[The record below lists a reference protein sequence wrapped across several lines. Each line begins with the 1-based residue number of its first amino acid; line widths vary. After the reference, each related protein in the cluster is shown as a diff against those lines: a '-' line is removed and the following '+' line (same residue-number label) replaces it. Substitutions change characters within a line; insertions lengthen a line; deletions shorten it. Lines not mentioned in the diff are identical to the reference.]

1 MGQGDVRL
9 AGPGVEARHLARNA
23 GALSAGYVVR
33 QLLVFAALTFVA
45 HRLGP
50 LDFGLLNFA
59 QALVVYFTLAA
70 TLGVPLWGTRELA
83 RQRDPLAIRHTLGAV
98 LTARFA
104 LTMAVAVVALVL
116 APVLSTSPGMETLV
130 LLYVLGMVVGVFDLQ
145 WAYAGLGRLAYPGV
159 ALMAAGAAELLV
171 VRLFVHGPQ
180 DVAFAVAGAVMGSVA
195 VALVEWPW
203 ILRHV
208 GLTIIRPG
216 SGLTRRMVV
225 TTLPFALAPV
235 VMTLLYG
242 MDAIVLG
249 YLKGPVA
256 VGLFNAAAKTM
267 LFLIGLTLAYTQVFF
282 PAATRLFHYESGR
295 LIPFASR
302 MATLTVIAVLPVGVG
317 GMLIA
322 PDFVAWAYGHAF
334 LPGVG
339 TFRVLI
345 WSAVLYAFE
354 VHYSYMTLAIGEE
367 RLYLYGTLG
376 GLGANLLL
384 ALALVPPLG
393 GIGAALA
400 TVLAE
405 AGIVA
410 FFVIVTTRKAG
421 SFGPDPRKILL
432 AAANTVVMAA
442 CAGAL
447 IGELAFMWVVI
458 LAAFLYGALILVTR
472 AVRLQDLHLV
482 RRTAPQGR

>member
-1 MGQGDVRL
+1 MGQGDVQL
-9 AGPGVEARHLARNA
+9 TSPVVEARHLARNA
-23 GALSAGYVVR
+23 GALSAGYVIR
-33 QLLVFAALTFVA
+33 QILSFVALTFVA

-50 LDFGLLNFA
+50 LDFGRLNFA
-59 QALVVYFTLAA
+59 QALVMYFTLAA

-83 RQRDPLAIRHTLGAV
+83 RLGDPLAVRHTLGAV

-104 LTMAVAVVALVL
+104 LTIVVAALALLL
-116 APVLSTSPGMETLV
+116 APVLSTSPAMETLM
-130 LLYVLGMVVGVFDLQ
+130 LLYILGMVVGVFDLQ
-145 WAYAGLGRLAYPGV
+145 WAYAGLGRLAYPGA
-159 ALMAAGAAELLV
+159 ALVTAGAAELLV

-180 DVAFAVAGAVMGSVA
+180 DVAFAVVGSVMGGVA
-195 VALVEWPW
+195 LALVEWPW

-208 GLTIIRPG
+208 GLTLIRPG
-216 SGLTRRMVV
+216 SGLTRRMVL

-235 VMTLLYG
+235 VMALFYG

-249 YLKGPVA
+249 YLKGSFA

-267 LFLIGLTLAYTQVFF
+267 LFLVGLTLAYTQVFF
-282 PAATRLFHYESGR
+282 PAATRLFHHGGGR

-302 MATLTVIAVLPVGVG
+302 MTTLMVIAVLPVGVG

-334 LPGVG
+334 LQGVA

-354 VHYSYMTLAIGEE
+354 VHYSYVTLAVDEE

-384 ALALVPPLG
+384 GLALVPPLG
-393 GIGAALA
+393 GVGAAMA

-405 AGIVA
+405 AGVVA
-410 FFVIVTTRKAG
+410 FFVVIATHKAG
-421 SFGPDPRKILL
+421 AFGPDPRKLIV
-432 AAANTVVMAA
+432 AAADTIVMAA
-442 CAGAL
+442 CATVL
-447 IGELAFMWVVI
+447 IGQLAFMWVVI
-458 LAAFLYGALILVTR
+458 VAAALYGALILLTR
-472 AVRLQDLHLV
+472 AVRLQDLNLM